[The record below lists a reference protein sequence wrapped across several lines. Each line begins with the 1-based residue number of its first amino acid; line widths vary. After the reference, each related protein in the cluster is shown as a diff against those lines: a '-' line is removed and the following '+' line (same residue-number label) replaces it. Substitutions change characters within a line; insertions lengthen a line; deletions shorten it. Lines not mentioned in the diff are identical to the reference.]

1 LEKGSPAAGFE
12 YLNERTQLEERLLLM
27 LRTSQGVP
35 RSLFRELGVPTE
47 LVANAIAS
55 GLLELAANDQIKA
68 TLSGRLLVD
77 GLVLEFLS
85 KSQA

>member
-1 LEKGSPAAGFE
+1 
-12 YLNERTQLEERLLLM
+12 M
-27 LRTSQGVP
+27 LRTSRGVP
-35 RSLFRELGVPTE
+35 RSLLRELGVPTE
-47 LVANAIAS
+47 LVANAIAT

-77 GLVLEFLS
+77 GLVLDFLS

>member
-1 LEKGSPAAGFE
+1 
-12 YLNERTQLEERLLLM
+12 M

-35 RSLFRELGVPTE
+35 RALLRELGVPSE
-47 LVANAIAS
+47 LVANAIAT
-55 GLLELAANDQIKA
+55 GLLELASNDHIKA

-77 GLVLEFLS
+77 GLVLDFLS

>member
-1 LEKGSPAAGFE
+1 MAAQPSG
-12 YLNERTQLEERLLLM
+12 LQR
-27 LRTSQGVP
+27 
-35 RSLFRELGVPTE
+35 FRFFAKAVSARGRNIAQVIAIGDVVGKS
-47 LVANAIAS
+47 LVANAIAT

-77 GLVLEFLS
+77 GLVLDFLS